1 MIVVEVEEEPK
12 KRSASAPPLDDEAG
26 VGDVGERSRSPES
39 SHRSCQKSP

>member
-12 KRSASAPPLDDEAG
+12 KRSASAPPLDEAG